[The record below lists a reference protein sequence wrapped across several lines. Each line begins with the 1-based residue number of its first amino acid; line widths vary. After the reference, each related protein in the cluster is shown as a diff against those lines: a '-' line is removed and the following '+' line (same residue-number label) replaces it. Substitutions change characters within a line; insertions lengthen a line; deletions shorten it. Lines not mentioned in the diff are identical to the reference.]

1 MRVDPS
7 TGELLNEVATELEA
21 EDSFSIDA
29 TPSTA
34 PAHNISAI
42 TAEAATAETQES
54 EDEPENMY
62 EDIYTFFS
70 SELHPFY
77 IRESPFV
84 QDKSTDDTKRSLAWC
99 PQWWLHVEAVS
110 RISAL
115 WHGWE
120 KSRLES
126 GAALST
132 WILDHADRHMDR
144 LLNPQGPFRYCS
156 PKDGH
161 TSKAVPFIVAEYPD
175 FLTTTDAPL
184 YNAEGKLRSPSSH
197 LGA

>member
-1 MRVDPS
+1 MRIDPN
-7 TGELLNEVATELEA
+7 TGELVDDDAPEHDRQQTSAVIPSRVNESV
-21 EDSFSIDA
+21 
-29 TPSTA
+29 
-34 PAHNISAI
+34 PAGAQP
-42 TAEAATAETQES
+42 AG

-62 EDIYTFFS
+62 EDMYTFFS
-70 SELHPFY
+70 NELHPFY
-77 IRESPFV
+77 IRESPFL
-84 QDKSTDDTKRSLAWC
+84 QEKDTEKRSLAWC
-99 PQWWLHVEAVS
+99 PQWWNHIEAVT
-110 RISAL
+110 RISSL

-120 KSRLES
+120 KSRLEP

-161 TSKAVPFIVAEYPD
+161 TRKAVPFIVAEYPD

-184 YNAEGKLRSPSSH
+184 YNADGELKVTNND
-197 LGA
+197 